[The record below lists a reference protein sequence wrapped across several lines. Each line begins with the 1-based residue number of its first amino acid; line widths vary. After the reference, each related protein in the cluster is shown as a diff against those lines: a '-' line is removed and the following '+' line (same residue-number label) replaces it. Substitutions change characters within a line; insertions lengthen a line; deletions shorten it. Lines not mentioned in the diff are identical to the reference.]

1 MSNLELSNTDS
12 PKVIHFSNN
21 NFLSFGKLEDFQNP
35 ISSNPVSNFELIS
48 NDNYNKSISN
58 PQTSKKSP
66 KFNILLEEN
75 NNNVLNDIKIY
86 SPIIKSSKYKSFVS
100 NKKITC
106 ESSNYQFLKKK
117 KKLMSSEEIELA
129 KIKKEKEDFK
139 KEKLKNEK
147 IYKKSKKYIPMTI
160 TPSPLT
166 ILKPFHLSSSYSS
179 KYLKNRMSSTD
190 YEINKINNKIKE
202 KIKKKCD
209 EFQKKEM
216 KTFSEKKSFNYLFYN
231 DISKRE
237 NNKFSSPINSKII
250 EKINNNPILAFK
262 ENNSFFS
269 NKKSS
274 SLTYKKQ

>member
-12 PKVIHFSNN
+12 PKVIHFSSN
-21 NFLSFGKLEDFQNP
+21 NFLSFGKLEDYQNP

-48 NDNYNKSISN
+48 NDNKSISN
-58 PQTSKKSP
+58 SQTSKKSP

-75 NNNVLNDIKIY
+75 NNNDLNDIKIY

-100 NKKITC
+100 NKKINC

-179 KYLKNRMSSTD
+179 KFLKKRMSSTD
-190 YEINKINNKIKE
+190 YEINKKNNKIRDKM
-202 KIKKKCD
+202 KKKCD
-209 EFQKKEM
+209 EFQKKEL
-216 KTFSEKKSFNYLFYN
+216 KSFSEKKSFNYLFYN
-231 DISKRE
+231 DISKRK

-269 NKKSS
+269 NKESF

>member
-1 MSNLELSNTDS
+1 
-12 PKVIHFSNN
+12 
-21 NFLSFGKLEDFQNP
+21 
-35 ISSNPVSNFELIS
+35 
-48 NDNYNKSISN
+48 
-58 PQTSKKSP
+58 
-66 KFNILLEEN
+66 
-75 NNNVLNDIKIY
+75 
-86 SPIIKSSKYKSFVS
+86 
-100 NKKITC
+100 
-106 ESSNYQFLKKK
+106 
-117 KKLMSSEEIELA
+117 MSSEEIELA

>member
-12 PKVIHFSNN
+12 PKVIHFSSN
-21 NFLSFGKLEDFQNP
+21 NFLSFGKLEDSQNP

-48 NDNYNKSISN
+48 NDNKSISN
-58 PQTSKKSP
+58 SQTSKKSP

-75 NNNVLNDIKIY
+75 NNNDLNDIKIY

-100 NKKITC
+100 NKKINC

-179 KYLKNRMSSTD
+179 KFLKNRMSSTD

-209 EFQKKEM
+209 EFQKKEL
-216 KTFSEKKSFNYLFYN
+216 KSFSEKKSFNYLFYN
-231 DISKRE
+231 NISKRE
-237 NNKFSSPINSKII
+237 KNIFSSPINSKII

-269 NKKSS
+269 NKESF